1 MLKKVRI
8 QNYKS
13 IQDLT
18 IELGR
23 INVFIGE
30 NGCGKTNILEAL
42 AMASFPNDNFEIEDL
57 YNKGVR
63 VARPSLTF
71 SSFLGKK
78 QKEEININLE
88 FKIDNK
94 KIEINKKIKSEN
106 SDIYSKWL
114 YVDDFKPIGAKKN
127 NPINL
132 YNQLDKRMQ
141 EIFNQL
147 DKYKQNKQ
155 LFDNSEEVKKLL
167 NESTQIK
174 KYFAKKMTEID
185 PQYEEKVNK
194 IIIFSEILEDY
205 LIYSLSIKTL
215 RGIYT
220 ESRKQP
226 LGVNG
231 EGLDILIAN
240 FDKEELNLLMQSCH
254 FISWF
259 KDLHIDKNDKL
270 KFDGYKLGK
279 SNSVIYFR
287 DKFMSK
293 KNNIFSVE
301 NSNDG
306 ILHILFYFALFISK
320 KTPQFFAVDNIDTS
334 LNPYLCRKLI
344 EELAEL
350 SKKRDKQALITTHN
364 PAILDGLNLHDEEQ
378 RLFVVSRSDDG
389 FTKVKRIK
397 LKPDAEVDGNRLKM
411 SELWMRNHIGGLPQD
426 F

>member
-13 IQDLT
+13 IKDLT
-18 IELGR
+18 LELGR

-42 AMASFPNDNFEIEDL
+42 AMANLPYEFEVEDF
-57 YNKGVR
+57 YNRGIR
-63 VARPSLTF
+63 VAKPSLTF

-78 QKEEININLE
+78 QKEEINIDLE
-88 FKIDNK
+88 FNIDNK
-94 KIEINKKIKSEN
+94 ILRFNKQIISEN
-106 SDIYSKWL
+106 INDIYSKWSIFEEVPQL
-114 YVDDFKPIGAKKN
+114 REIVEKNFKQVKQGKQITDK
-127 NPINL
+127 
-132 YNQLDKRMQ
+132 QLEQ
-141 EIFNQL
+141 I
-147 DKYKQNKQ
+147 NKQ
-155 LFDNSEEVKKLL
+155 IEEDVKQMVEEQLEQDKQYSKLL
-167 NESTQIK
+167 EN
-174 KYFAKKMTEID
+174 F
-185 PQYEEKVNK
+185 
-194 IIIFSEILEDY
+194 
-205 LIYSLSIKTL
+205 LIYSLSIKAL

-231 EGLDILIAN
+231 ESLDVLIAN
-240 FDKEELNLLMQSCH
+240 FDEDEFKLLMQSCH

-259 KDLHIDKNDKL
+259 EELHIDKNDKL

-320 KTPQFFAVDNIDTS
+320 RTPQFFAVDNIDTS

-344 EELAEL
+344 KELAEL
-350 SKKRDKQALITTHN
+350 SKIRDKQALITTHN
-364 PAILDGLNLHDEEQ
+364 PAILDGLNLHDDEQ

-389 FTKVKRIK
+389 FTKVKRIQ
-397 LKPDAEVDGNRLKM
+397 LKPDVEVNGSRLKM